1 MQDIDD
7 GTTLNVRNLNINYPH
22 KNDQKKHHAG
32 VLSKMIVDL
41 IRSEKSKNKFQ
52 TKDLEKELAF
62 RMTEYTKLKL
72 QKNSELK

>member
-22 KNDQKKHHAG
+22 INDQKKHHAG

-41 IRSEKSKNKFQ
+41 IRSEKSRNKF
-52 TKDLEKELAF
+52 
-62 RMTEYTKLKL
+62 
-72 QKNSELK
+72 